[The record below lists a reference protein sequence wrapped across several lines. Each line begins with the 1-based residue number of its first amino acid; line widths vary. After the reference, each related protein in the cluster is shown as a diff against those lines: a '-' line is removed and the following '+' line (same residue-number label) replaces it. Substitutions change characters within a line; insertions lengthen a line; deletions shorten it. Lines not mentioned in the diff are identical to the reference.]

1 MIEELHVSNLAL
13 IERAS
18 LEFSPGLTVLT
29 GETGTGKTALLGAI
43 KLVIGARADA
53 SSVRDGEREAVVE
66 ALFSLD
72 DVHARRL
79 AERGFE
85 VSDGQLVVRRRVGA
99 DGRSRCYLNDGLST
113 VGALEASAGS
123 LVELHGQHEHQRL
136 LAPRTHRSFLDAWG
150 AAELDAPIAAYGE
163 AFDAW
168 RDATARLEEARS
180 AARSSSERLEEAR
193 FLCSQVDAVGPLP
206 GELDELEARLPI
218 LRDGESLALAAAEA
232 LAILRSE
239 GGVLEL
245 LGSVRRALARCA
257 GTDPRLDALYE
268 RLEGQ
273 LADADDLALELR
285 SYREQVEFD
294 PEALAA
300 ALDRIGQLDGL
311 VRRFGPTYDEMLAR
325 WEEAQRLVSL
335 QDDEAGTLSRL
346 ERAASEAT
354 RVLEDAARSLEE
366 ARGRCASAFSAELG
380 ERVAELAMGGA
391 SFEMQCQPL
400 PMDQWT
406 REASCRYELLYA
418 PAPNV
423 AARPLARIASGGEL
437 SRVMLA
443 LECMVD
449 LDEDA
454 VLVFDEVDAGI
465 GGATANAVADLIA
478 RLAASRQV
486 IVVTHL
492 AQIATRADRH
502 LLVER
507 GDDGGAARTT
517 IRPIEGEERVAE
529 IARMLA
535 GTADGEA
542 LAHART
548 LLGM

>member
-1 MIEELHVSNLAL
+1 MIEELRVSNLAL
-13 IERAS
+13 IESAS

-29 GETGTGKTALLGAI
+29 GETGAGKTALLGAI

-53 SSVRDGEREAVVE
+53 ASVRDGQREAVVE

-72 DVHARRL
+72 PAHGQRL
-79 AERGFE
+79 AEQGLE
-85 VSDGQLVVRRRVGA
+85 TSDGQLVVRRRVSA
-99 DGRSRCYLNDGLST
+99 DGRSRCYLNDSLST
-113 VGALEASAGS
+113 VGALEASAGL

-136 LAPRTHRSFLDAWG
+136 LAPRVHLSFLDAW
-150 AAELDAPIAAYGE
+150 AASELDGPRAAYAA

-168 RDATARLEEARS
+168 REACARFDEARDS
-180 AARSSSERLEEAR
+180 ARVSAEKLDEAR
-193 FLCSQVDAVGPLP
+193 FLCAQVEAVGPLP
-206 GELDELEARLPI
+206 GELDELEASLPI
-218 LRDGESLALAAAEA
+218 LRDGESLALAASEA

-239 GGVLEL
+239 GGILEL
-245 LGSVRRALARCA
+245 MGGARRALARCA
-257 GTDPRLDALYE
+257 GTDPRLDALIE

-285 SYREQVEFD
+285 AYRERVEFD

-300 ALDRIGQLDGL
+300 ALERLGQLDGL

-325 WEEAQRLVSL
+325 WEEAQRLIAL
-335 QDDEAGTLSRL
+335 QDDEAGLLSRL
-346 ERAASEAT
+346 EQAATEAT
-354 RVLEDAARSLEE
+354 RALETAAVELEE
-366 ARGRCASAFSAELG
+366 ARGRCAAAFTAELG
-380 ERVAELAMGGA
+380 VRVSELAMGGA
-391 SFEMQCQPL
+391 SFSLQCQRL
-400 PMDQWT
+400 PMEQWT
-406 REASCRYELLYA
+406 RDASCRYELLYA

-423 AARPLARIASGGEL
+423 APRPLARIASGGEL

-443 LECMVD
+443 IECMVD
-449 LDEDA
+449 VDEDA

-507 GDDGGAARTT
+507 HDDGGVARTT
-517 IRPIEGEERVAE
+517 IRPIEGDERVAE
-529 IARMLA
+529 VARMLA
-535 GTADGEA
+535 GSVDDEA

-548 LLGM
+548 LLGR

>member
-1 MIEELHVSNLAL
+1 MIEELHVSDLAL

-66 ALFSLD
+66 ALFTLD
-72 DVHARRL
+72 DAHARRL

-85 VSDGQLVVRRRVGA
+85 SSDGQLVVRRRVGA

-150 AAELDAPIAAYGE
+150 AAELDAPLAAYGE

-168 RDATARLEEARS
+168 RAASARFEDARD
-180 AARSSSERLEEAR
+180 AARTSSERLEEAR
-193 FLCSQVDAVGPLP
+193 FLCTQVDAVGPMP

-239 GGVLEL
+239 GGALEL
-245 LGSVRRALARCA
+245 LGSARRTLERCA
-257 GTDPRLDALYE
+257 GTDPQLDSLCE

-335 QDDEAGTLSRL
+335 QDDEAGTLARL
-346 ERAASEAT
+346 ERAATEAT
-354 RVLEDAARSLEE
+354 RVLEDAARSLEQ
-366 ARGRCASAFSAELG
+366 ARDRCASAFCAELG
-380 ERVAELAMGGA
+380 ERVEELAMGGA

-423 AARPLARIASGGEL
+423 APRPLARIASGGEL

-478 RLAASRQV
+478 RLASSRQV

-507 GDDGGAARTT
+507 EDGGGTARTT

-535 GTADGEA
+535 GTVDGEA